1 MIADCVQSSLI
12 PTDTVALWRAATL
25 DCLAQLLGTANITL
39 GHVEELLEAQSRK
52 LMLPILRAAAQ
63 AMAAQ
68 QLFVCPVCGKP
79 LAMEAKKRP
88 RTLDSVFG
96 ALGFKRDYGWCP
108 KCKQYFHPAD
118 HAMGLAPG
126 AAATP
131 RVQEIA
137 ARLSARSPYA
147 QASKDASRLTGV
159 SVNPSTLHREALRQA
174 DKAIQCRE
182 ADVALSKTLEGAAQL
197 SARSQTASLNPFTL
211 IIEIDAWNIRER
223 DDWGATDTL
232 RAKGIE
238 PERWHWVYT
247 ATVFRLDQRTQTQ
260 SGRPAITQRKYV
272 ATRQGLDE
280 FTHQLY
286 AEALSCGLLNAKEV
300 LVIADGAIWIWN
312 LAQSRFKEAKQRVD
326 LYHVK
331 EHLHELAR
339 ALHPQDAQAREQWL
353 APLLRYLESRND
365 GALDVLCE
373 LKDVSLKLNN
383 LTSAQ
388 HEAIDREI
396 GYFTTHHK
404 RMDYKRG
411 KAAGEPVGSGA
422 VESTA
427 RQYQTRFKCTGQYW
441 TLAGDES
448 LLALATLDRN
458 DRWHRLYP
466 HIPAQSSG
474 PQN

>member
-1 MIADCVQSSLI
+1 MISDCVKSSLI

-39 GHVEELLEAQSRK
+39 GHVEELLETQSRK
-52 LMLPILRAAAQ
+52 LMLPILAAA
-63 AMAAQ
+63 AAQ

-79 LAMEAKKRP
+79 LQREAKMRP

-108 KCKQYFHPAD
+108 KCEQYFHPAD
-118 HAMGLAPG
+118 H
-126 AAATP
+126 
-131 RVQEIA
+131 
-137 ARLSARSPYA
+137 
-147 QASKDASRLTGV
+147 
-159 SVNPSTLHREALRQA
+159 
-174 DKAIQCRE
+174 
-182 ADVALSKTLEGAAQL
+182 
-197 SARSQTASLNPFTL
+197 
-211 IIEIDAWNIRER
+211 
-223 DDWGATDTL
+223 
-232 RAKGIE
+232 
-238 PERWHWVYT
+238 

-260 SGRPAITQRKYV
+260 SGRPLITQRKYV

-280 FTHQLY
+280 FTRQLY
-286 AEALSCGLLNAKEV
+286 AETLSCGLPNAKEV

-339 ALHPQDAQAREQWL
+339 ALHPEDAQARERWL

-365 GALDVLCE
+365 GALDVLRE
-373 LKDVSLKLNN
+373 LKDLSLKLKN
-383 LTSAQ
+383 LTGAQ
-388 HEAIDREI
+388 QAAIDREI

-427 RQYQTRFKCTGQYW
+427 RQYQTRFKCVGQYW
-441 TLAGDES
+441 TLVGDEA

-466 HIPAQSSG
+466 HIPAQSSKS
-474 PQN
+474 QN